1 MKNRAPA
8 AIQITAEQMLLEAQ
22 ARAPNYASD
31 IGKQVITGA
40 DELDDVRMRKRKE
53 FEDLIRRYG
62 VTLGFFVNRW
72 PLLPPP
78 PLLQQLHMQS
88 HARKNAV
95 ECLNVHV

>member
-1 MKNRAPA
+1 MFVTVRGCGQVKNRAPA

-53 FEDLIRRYG
+53 FEDQIRRYATCIWCT
-62 VTLGFFVNRW
+62 VTRRSCR
-72 PLLPPP
+72 PPRCHSP
-78 PLLQQLHMQS
+78 
-88 HARKNAV
+88 RR
-95 ECLNVHV
+95 